1 MWCDAPPQKKR
12 HRESSVKI
20 AYCSFKHPASISAW
34 LKNDQLPDLFPDS
47 RRGAR
52 PCQTSV
58 CTSTKPVSFPLSRL
72 FSARRFSNAGA
83 IILCV
88 LRQRFPSR
96 RTNEARSW
104 SPPRL
109 SLISS
114 PLSLQIE
121 ERAIQELLLHY
132 RAHDNPDE
140 LIVVERASK
149 GPIAAPTWNKH

>member
-52 PCQTSV
+52 PCQASV

-72 FSARRFSNAGA
+72 SLLSVFQTPALLSS
-83 IILCV
+83 V

>member
-1 MWCDAPPQKKR
+1 MLHLRRNDTARAPWKLQIAPLNILPQSALGSKMT
-12 HRESSVKI
+12 
-20 AYCSFKHPASISAW
+20 SFQLCPPTAVAARDHARRLSAPQP
-34 LKNDQLPDLFPDS
+34 NQFLFPS
-47 RRGAR
+47 RGFSLLAVF
-52 PCQTSV
+52 QT
-58 CTSTKPVSFPLSRL
+58 PALLS
-72 FSARRFSNAGA
+72 S
-83 IILCV
+83 V

-109 SLISS
+109 PLISS